1 MQIPAV
7 PALAILLDMS
17 EIDWKLNIICQNASA
32 EELRYPS
39 HDPTPAYNPLDV
51 YNAFVRNFQE
61 FKGHYSLPVKMELE
75 EDGLGLMNHQAKWH
89 KRCH

>member
-1 MQIPAV
+1 
-7 PALAILLDMS
+7 MS
-17 EIDWKLNIICQNASA
+17 EIDLETCQNASA

-51 YNAFVRNFQE
+51 HNAFVRNFQD